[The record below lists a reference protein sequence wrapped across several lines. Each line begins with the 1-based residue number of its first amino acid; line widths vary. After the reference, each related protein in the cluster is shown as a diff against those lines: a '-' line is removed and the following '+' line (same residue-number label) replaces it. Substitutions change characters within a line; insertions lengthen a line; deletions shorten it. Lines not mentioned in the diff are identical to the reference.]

1 MKKSGCCSKTCRNI
15 ITMVE
20 KKSFMSFALDKLGY
34 KSKEDLY
41 ENLYLKAFID
51 SYHRIGKDAILEE
64 KIRDRFVFDLERE
77 NPLTKDWIQRQI
89 LFLNWERWINVSEG
103 EKSRADISFSI
114 SGCGEFMI
122 ECKRLKYADTRYL
135 DGGIKRFV
143 ELKYAKYESHAGM
156 IGFVIGGEIKQIV
169 NILKPKINDFHFSP
183 GCESLLKKSCSD
195 WEYSFQSRHD
205 RSNNTYIHL
214 YHLFFDFIPHE
225 Q

>member
-1 MKKSGCCSKTCRNI
+1 
-15 ITMVE
+15 MVE

-51 SYHRIGKDAILEE
+51 SYHRIGKDSILEE

-143 ELKYAKYESHAGM
+143 ELKYAKNDTHGGM
-156 IGFVIGGEIKQIV
+156 IGFVIDGDIKKIV
-169 NILKPKINDFHFSP
+169 NNLKPKVKNFHFSD
-183 GCESLLKKSCSD
+183 GFENLLMKRCLT
-195 WEYSFQSRHD
+195 WEPSFQSRHD
-205 RSNNTYIHL
+205 RKDNTCIHL
-214 YHLFFDFIPHE
+214 YHLFFDFIPMNSDRKKIPAACIVRGE
-225 Q
+225 